1 MQKPGDEYRRCA
13 SVVLLRPSEDGKRYQ
28 LLLVHK
34 PRKKDAWQIP
44 QGGAEEGET
53 IEEAAMRELQEEAGV
68 SGEVLGT
75 SEKKYKYD
83 FPKSYRR
90 FRPDNICGQCI
101 HFVLARLT
109 SENLV
114 AVDGEEINSYAWVYP
129 EQLPRYLT
137 REEYRTLVKELYD
150 EALALVRV

>member
-1 MQKPGDEYRRCA
+1 MQKPEDEYRRCA

-53 IEEAAMRELQEEAGV
+53 IEEAAMRELLEEAGV
-68 SGEVLGT
+68 RGQLMGK
-75 SEKKYKYD
+75 SEKQYKYD

-101 HFVLARLT
+101 SFVFARLT

-114 AVDGEEINSYAWVYP
+114 SVDGEEINSYAWVYP

-137 REEYRTLVKELYD
+137 RKEYRTLVEELYD
-150 EALALVRV
+150 EALALVRA